1 MTDRRN
7 RNRDS
12 NDRRHPLGRTARL
25 SATSDTPS
33 RGRITVQLSADTIE
47 RLRNAVYWTPGA
59 TLAGIVEA
67 CLLET
72 VDRMEHER
80 GGPFP
85 KRERSLAPGRPRK

>member
-1 MTDRRN
+1 MTERRSK
-7 RNRDS
+7 NRDS
-12 NDRRHPLGRTARL
+12 NDRRHPLGRTAKL
-25 SATSDTPS
+25 TATPEAAS

-67 CLLET
+67 CVIET
-72 VDRMEHER
+72 VDRMEDRR